1 MRGMTT
7 ITLTQPSSRAA
18 VGTLMAGTATI
29 TVGFSVAVS
38 ALLTTAPVLAT
49 QAARYLIG
57 AVALLAV
64 ARVRRL
70 PLPRPTRRE
79 AGRILLLAA
88 TGCAG
93 FNLCLVAALR
103 HAEPGAVGV
112 VLGCVPLALAVA
124 GPLLARRRPGGRV
137 LVAAA
142 LAVAGAAVVEGGG
155 TMAPLGFA
163 LALGALAGECAFSIL
178 AVPLLPRLGAL
189 AVSLY
194 SCAATAVMLA
204 AASPLADGVA
214 ALRAPST
221 SEGAAIVFLGL
232 AVTAGSFLA
241 WYGGIARLG
250 IERAGLF
257 AGLFPVAAL
266 LGGVALGRGAIG
278 PAEAAGTVLVLA
290 GLGVGLVSRGHRR
303 DTIA

>member
-1 MRGMTT
+1 MTT

-18 VGTLMAGTATI
+18 AGTLMAGTATI

-124 GPLLARRRPGGRV
+124 G
-137 LVAAA
+137 
-142 LAVAGAAVVEGGG
+142 AAVVEGGG

-163 LALGALAGECAFSIL
+163 LVLGALAGECAFSIL

-278 PAEAAGTVLVLA
+278 PAEAAGTALVLA